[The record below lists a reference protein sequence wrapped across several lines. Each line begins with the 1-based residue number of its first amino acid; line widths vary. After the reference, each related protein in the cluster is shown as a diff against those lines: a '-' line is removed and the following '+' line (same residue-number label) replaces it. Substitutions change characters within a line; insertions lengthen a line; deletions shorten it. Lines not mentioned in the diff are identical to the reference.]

1 MRFARVTLLVL
12 SLPFLG
18 SGGAVAAEPLRVC
31 AAENELPYSDKDGK
45 GFENKLAELIAGEL
59 GRPLENVWWQ
69 DPRYFVRD
77 QLDKGLCDVVM
88 GVDTDD
94 ARMLTSEP
102 YYRSGYVFVYRREK
116 GLKVEDFDSEF
127 LHRAKQ
133 IAFMPD
139 TPAETMLKAIGR
151 YNDQFNYLQ
160 SLVGFKARRN
170 QYVRYDPEK
179 LVNEVVSCNADLA
192 VLWGPQAARYVKGV
206 GGKLEMRVI
215 PDHQTRSD
223 GEKVPFHYSA
233 SVGVRK
239 ESQALKADIDRVLK
253 KRAKEIQALLKAEGI
268 PLLPLDGPERAAAHA
283 EPRKPKG

>member
-88 GVDTDD
+88 GIDTGD

-179 LVNEVVSCNADLA
+179 LVNEVVSGSADLA
-192 VLWGPQAARYVKGV
+192 VLWAPQAARYVKEA

-215 PDHQTRSD
+215 PDRQIRAD
-223 GEKVPFHYSA
+223 GGKVPFHYST

-239 ESQALKADIDRVLK
+239 DEQALKADVDRVLK
-253 KRAKEIQALLKAEGI
+253 KRAKEIQALLKVEGI
-268 PLLPLDGPERAAAHA
+268 PLLPLDESGPTAAHTGT
-283 EPRKPKG
+283 KKYKG